1 MSCPEFEGQ
10 STLLREGNCVWG
22 QVGGRWSDQDSSG
35 ETIGYDVSNTSYRVG
50 VQHQIAP
57 NWYLG
62 GSAAIGQSWAHIRG
76 GSSGDGD
83 IYDGS
88 ITLKHIKG
96 PWQVAGSLA
105 LASGSFDNHR
115 QVSIPGVNERLDS
128 DSDTFLA
135 GARLRVGYEFTHDTW
150 YVRPYGDVDLIYTDL
165 KGFQESGDSPYALDV
180 RGSNKTTVALS
191 PMVEFGRRMELDDKT
206 TLRAYAAFGLRYTPD
221 NTHRIDASFANATA
235 DNGTFTDR
243 VRSPE
248 LLGKVDLGLQMF
260 RAGGLEIKAGYSAD
274 FSSSFLSQSANIR
287 LGYYF

>member
-1 MSCPEFEGQ
+1 PAGVALNQSQQSLAGYFDRSWNNADPGMAQHFAALSRASSGSGYSDMLNSLSSRATHAQSIALVNSAGTILGSSMSCPAFEGQ

-128 DSDTFLA
+128 DSDT
-135 GARLRVGYEFTHDTW
+135 
-150 YVRPYGDVDLIYTDL
+150 
-165 KGFQESGDSPYALDV
+165 
-180 RGSNKTTVALS
+180 
-191 PMVEFGRRMELDDKT
+191 
-206 TLRAYAAFGLRYTPD
+206 
-221 NTHRIDASFANATA
+221 
-235 DNGTFTDR
+235 
-243 VRSPE
+243 
-248 LLGKVDLGLQMF
+248 
-260 RAGGLEIKAGYSAD
+260 
-274 FSSSFLSQSANIR
+274 
-287 LGYYF
+287 